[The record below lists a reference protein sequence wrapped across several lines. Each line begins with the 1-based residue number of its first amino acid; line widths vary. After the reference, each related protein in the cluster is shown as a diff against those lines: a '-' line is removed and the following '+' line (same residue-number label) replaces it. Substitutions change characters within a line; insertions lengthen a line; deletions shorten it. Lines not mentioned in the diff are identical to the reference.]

1 MSAIT
6 ASQGPAA
13 DACGNHIFDSRPG
26 VTYSQRARSEST
38 ERDSIPTRIAFAIS
52 HRLEIR
58 LDVTRSFLSLLCGAN
73 MLGSC
78 DSSGCHVTATSS
90 GLRGG
95 DDEYEGMSRFKKPG
109 NPWWVVG
116 GGAVATMFGVGPIM
130 VYAYGILSLGLI
142 AEHGWS
148 RDALATGFSSFLLG
162 NGIGL
167 AALGWLISRHGI
179 SRPSGI
185 FVALFGVGF
194 AAVSI
199 LPPSP
204 ALFAVVLLLVGI
216 GGAACT
222 SLPYAVSISGFFDAK
237 RGLALGIVVA
247 GSGAGAAFLPQLAQW
262 LSNSYSWRAGFW
274 VIGLLATVIPL
285 LVLTLLVR
293 TPPGA
298 TQAAKAASSAL
309 YERRSAREVFW
320 GNRSFWLV
328 FAAILAVSL
337 ATFGGMGSLVPLFSD
352 NGFDKPTIATILSLV
367 GFSSWV
373 GRLVVGFLLD
383 RIFAP
388 YLTAT
393 ILCFAAAGLVLL
405 LVSTS
410 PFVAFIAAMFVG
422 LAMGAEADL
431 LTFLVSRY
439 FRLSEFSRVTSVIW
453 VVWSWSGAVG
463 TALAA
468 ASFAKFG
475 SYAPAFMVFAFVLLV
490 AVSLILRLGPYISWT
505 AAAIG
510 QATPVAMTLAQPV
523 PKTVP

>member
-1 MSAIT
+1 
-6 ASQGPAA
+6 
-13 DACGNHIFDSRPG
+13 
-26 VTYSQRARSEST
+26 
-38 ERDSIPTRIAFAIS
+38 
-52 HRLEIR
+52 
-58 LDVTRSFLSLLCGAN
+58 
-73 MLGSC
+73 
-78 DSSGCHVTATSS
+78 
-90 GLRGG
+90 
-95 DDEYEGMSRFKKPG
+95 
-109 NPWWVVG
+109 
-116 GGAVATMFGVGPIM
+116 MFGVGPIM

-142 AEHGWS
+142 AEYGWS
-148 RDALATGFSSFLLG
+148 RDVLATGFSSFLFG

-185 FVALFGVGF
+185 FVALFGVSF

-199 LPPSP
+199 LPPAP
-204 ALFAVVLLLVGI
+204 ILFAVVLLLVGI

-262 LSNSYSWRAGFW
+262 LSDSYGWRAGFW
-274 VIGLLATVIPL
+274 IIGLLATVIPI

-293 TPPGA
+293 TPPGV
-298 TQAAKAASSAL
+298 TQAAQGEKPASSAL
-309 YERRSAREVFW
+309 HERRSAREVFW

-352 NGFDKPTIATILSLV
+352 NGFDKPTIAAILSLV
-367 GFSSWV
+367 GFSSWI

-393 ILCFAAAGLVLL
+393 ILCFAAVGLVLL
-405 LVSTS
+405 LVGTS

-463 TALAA
+463 AALAA
-468 ASFAKFG
+468 ASFAKLG
-475 SYAPAFMVFAFVLLV
+475 SYAPAFMAFALVLLV
-490 AVSLILRLGPYISWT
+490 GALLILLLGPYRSST
-505 AAAIG
+505 GVAIG
-510 QATPVAMTLAQPV
+510 QATRAVMTPTQPV